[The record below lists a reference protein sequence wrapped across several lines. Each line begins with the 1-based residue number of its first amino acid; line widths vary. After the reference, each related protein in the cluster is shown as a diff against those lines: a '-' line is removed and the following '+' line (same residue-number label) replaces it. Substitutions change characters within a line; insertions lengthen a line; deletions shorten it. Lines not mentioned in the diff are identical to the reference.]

1 MRRKTWQ
8 LAELREECRK
18 AQSVDDLKAILDVV
32 IDHLY
37 FVEKDH
43 WFRKRQGP
51 YSPPQQG

>member
-1 MRRKTWQ
+1 MRRSTWQ

-18 AQSVDDLKAILDVV
+18 AQNVDDLKAILDVV

-43 WFRKRQGP
+43 WFRKRKGS